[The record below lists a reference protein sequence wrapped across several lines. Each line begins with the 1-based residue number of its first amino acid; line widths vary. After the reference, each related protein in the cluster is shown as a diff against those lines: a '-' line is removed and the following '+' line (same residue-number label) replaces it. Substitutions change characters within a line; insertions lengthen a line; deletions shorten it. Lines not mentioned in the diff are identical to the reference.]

1 MTDPRRRLLRT
12 ALLATAIF
20 FVFIGWKRGEAAAV
34 LVKAIYVCLECI
46 GIG

>member
-1 MTDPRRRLLRT
+1 MPDEKRRIVRTLLLVL
-12 ALLATAIF
+12 ALL
-20 FVFIGWKRGEAAAV
+20 FVFVGWQRGEAAAV